1 MNKKEAW
8 NYVVEHANI
17 IYANLIS
24 DMKADILRDNIS
36 DHGIDFEKMSKLQLR
51 QYVEDQILS
60 DGFLIA
66 KEEEKWQVDRKFG
79 RKVN

>member
-1 MNKKEAW
+1 MANRHKVW

-17 IYANLIS
+17 LHANLIS

-66 KEEEKWQVDRKFG
+66 NEEEKW
-79 RKVN
+79 

>member
-1 MNKKEAW
+1 MNKKDAW

-17 IYANLIS
+17 LHANLIS
-24 DMKADILRDNIS
+24 DMKADILRDDIS
-36 DHGIDFEKMSKLQLR
+36 DHGIDFKNMSKLQLR

-66 KEEEKWQVDRKFG
+66 NEEEK
-79 RKVN
+79 